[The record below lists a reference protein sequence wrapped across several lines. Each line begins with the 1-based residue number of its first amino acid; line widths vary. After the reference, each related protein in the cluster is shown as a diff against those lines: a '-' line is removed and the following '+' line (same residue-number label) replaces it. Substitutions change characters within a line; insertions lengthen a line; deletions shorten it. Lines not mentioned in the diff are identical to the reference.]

1 MGLAKQLF
9 LLRRGGGTG
18 ACGRVEA
25 DIFGGKGGF
34 TVFMLRSSRCKREK
48 MKFNFHYQTLA
59 IHQRFTLTYFSQM
72 IRSFRVTMELVIARV
87 TEEILHTLLTFDD
100 GSNRPTKFTL

>member
-34 TVFMLRSSRCKREK
+34 TVFMLRSSRCKRREDEVQ
-48 MKFNFHYQTLA
+48 FSLSNFGHSSTFHINIL
-59 IHQRFTLTYFSQM
+59 FSND
-72 IRSFRVTMELVIARV
+72 SFVSG
-87 TEEILHTLLTFDD
+87 DD
-100 GSNRPTKFTL
+100 GTCHHTSNRRDSSHIAHI